1 MKLSS
6 SIILASVFAGASAF
20 TASPVHNNNAATSVL
35 LRMSE
40 EPMQES
46 DGAVSVAEP
55 VVTKSAPVMST
66 ALPFMERPSALG
78 K

>member
-6 SIILASVFAGASAF
+6 TIVFASIVAGASAF
-20 TASPVHNNNAATSVL
+20 TAPRICIHNSNAASSVV

-40 EPMQES
+40 EPVQANEE
-46 DGAVSVAEP
+46 VAEP
-55 VVTKSAPVMST
+55 VVTKSAPVMSM

>member
-1 MKLSS
+1 
-6 SIILASVFAGASAF
+6 
-20 TASPVHNNNAATSVL
+20 
-35 LRMSE
+35 
-40 EPMQES
+40 MQES

>member
-6 SIILASVFAGASAF
+6 TIVFASIVAGASAF
-20 TASPVHNNNAATSVL
+20 TAPRIHNSNAASSVV

-40 EPMQES
+40 EPVQANEE
-46 DGAVSVAEP
+46 VAEP
-55 VVTKSAPVMST
+55 VVTKSAPVMSM